1 MDIVNILPNRL
12 WVTQCL
18 FVLFFLQA
26 SIIQAQ
32 VEHTAYKIYAT
43 ANQKEISLEELVAD
57 VADVDVLFFGEEHND
72 SLGHAL
78 QDQIYQALLESYGTV
93 TLSLEMFETDCQL
106 IVDEYLAGL
115 IRESKLKKEARAWNN
130 YDEDYRPMVE
140 RAKGLKQ
147 AVIAANAPGR
157 YASMVSGKGLGELNK
172 LSAAAKNYLPSLPI
186 YTADKP
192 YYQRFKKSM
201 EEVGHSL
208 ENDNFFHAQCLWDA
222 TMAQSIYTHWKKHKK
237 EKIYHLNGRFHTD
250 YKQGTVTQLKRLNKN
265 ISVMNIS
272 CFPAKNFDQPDWQ
285 SYTDLGDF
293 IIIHAPEDQDTTEAK

>member
-1 MDIVNILPNRL
+1 MNRINL
-12 WVTQCL
+12 KSFRRWARYGLVSP
-18 FVLFFLQA
+18 FFLHMMLM
-26 SIIQAQ
+26 QAQ
-32 VEHTAYKIYAT
+32 TDYGSYKIYST
-43 ANQKEISLEELVAD
+43 ASQKEISLEEMVAD

-106 IVDEYLAGL
+106 IMDEYLAGF
-115 IRESKLKKEARAWNN
+115 IRESKLKKEARAWKN
-130 YDEDYRPMVE
+130 YDDDYRPMVE
-140 RAKGLKQ
+140 RAKELKQ

-172 LSAAAKNYLPSLPI
+172 LSPAAKEYLPSLPI
-186 YTADKP
+186 YTDDKP

-222 TMAQSIYTHWKKHKK
+222 TMANSIYTHWKKHKK
-237 EKIYHLNGRFHTD
+237 EKIFHLNGRFHTD
-250 YKQGTVTQLKRLNKN
+250 YKQGTVHQLSRLSGK
-265 ISVMNIS
+265 VQMKNIS
-272 CFPAKNFDQPDWQ
+272 CFPADDMQNPDW
-285 SYTDLGDF
+285 SEYADLGDYV
-293 IIIHAPEDQDTTEAK
+293 IIHPEVKGEDVSGS